1 MVLPIF
7 LLGLAPAAAGSVLPR
22 QRTDAGYC
30 GMVSTEAK
38 AQTQD
43 LAVVP
48 PSVALNCLHSI
59 EVDTRRD
66 VGLIDYLSPF
76 LEELS
81 TLGYLKSPPP
91 GYLVP
96 GVDLVGAMGEMRKK
110 LVDGKYSSQYQFI
123 SELRNV
129 FNAAS
134 EGHLFYLPGLLS
146 ALQFAR
152 GAPIVSASSDG
163 IQPPK
168 IYLMTDMLKGASA
181 GFTPSEVTEI
191 DGEPVQSVLRAA
203 SFYVPTQDPDTKY
216 NELFGKGSKSGQFV
230 TGLRELRDN
239 TTFKFA
245 NNTIRTLPNYAIFAR
260 NEMRIWNNISTGADV
275 HQEFELPGGSS
286 SAESLSHEKRHLENP
301 LLAHQRPLA
310 RRQSPKDALS
320 GKEEIVEK
328 DPWDTT
334 FGIFLGGES
343 KYRDTCVLRVLTFA
357 PDENRNVTDAMHRR
371 EMRRLVRSLTKKCKD
386 SGRTK
391 LVVDLQGNGG
401 GSFWPGLEMYRNL
414 FPKSEAFQA
423 IRWRATPALQH
434 YSASL
439 WGTRFE
445 QDLWGGVKTMKFT
458 NFSSSGELFG
468 PDKTVKQDSVT
479 NRALIDART
488 TDDGAFTLM
497 GFDTSDTGAPQ
508 EPPFKPEDVIVVTDG
523 SCASTCAGIAGL
535 MTREAG
541 VRSIAMGGRPQE
553 KPMQAIGGTRGGEV
567 RQLDFLQKFSGAAT
581 MPRPPSGVKLHP
593 TTAPPLEPT
602 VLSGVAS
609 INWYNEY
616 PIGAPADAP
625 PLQFV
630 YEAAHCRRFFRP
642 ENVRDPQTVWQD
654 VADVAWRGAKCVKG
668 STVNADQTI
677 PAKGGLENTP
687 PYSDA
692 VRFEAKY
699 TGPGAVNNGLAPSGT
714 PPVWR
719 SGTGAGATGSDAK
732 KDAAGSLR
740 ASAVA
745 VMAVAAGAA
754 AMLWA

>member
-1 MVLPIF
+1 MVLPI
-7 LLGLAPAAAGSVLPR
+7 LLLALARVAAGSVLPR
-22 QRTDAGYC
+22 QQNTVEYC

-38 AQTQD
+38 AQTKD
-43 LAVVP
+43 LATVA

-66 VGLIDYLSPF
+66 VGLIDYLSPY
-76 LEELS
+76 LQELS

-96 GVDLVGAMGEMRKK
+96 GVDLAGAMSEMRKK
-110 LVDGKYSSQYQFI
+110 LVDGKYSSQYQFM
-123 SELRNV
+123 SELRGV

-134 EGHLFYLPGLLS
+134 EGHLFYLPALLT
-146 ALQFAR
+146 ALQFLRAV
-152 GAPIVSASSDG
+152 PITSVSSDG
-163 IQPPK
+163 IQLPK
-168 IYLMTDMLKGASA
+168 IYAATDISKGAGA
-181 GFTPSEVTEI
+181 GFTPSEVIEI
-191 DGEPVQSVLRAA
+191 DGEPVQAVLRAA
-203 SFYVPTQDPDTKY
+203 SFDVSNQDPDSKY
-216 NELFGKGSKSGQFV
+216 NELFGKGTRSGHFV

-245 NNTIRTLPNYAIFAR
+245 NNTIRTFPNYAVLAR
-260 NEMRIWNNISTGADV
+260 AELRIWNSINTGADV
-275 HQEFELPGGSS
+275 HRVFELPGGGG
-286 SAESLSHEKRHLENP
+286 SAESLAHAKRHLENP
-301 LLAHQRPLA
+301 LLAHQRPLD
-310 RRQSPKDALS
+310 RRQSPTDALS
-320 GKEEIVEK
+320 GKEEIAEK
-328 DPWDTT
+328 DKWGTA
-334 FGIFLGGES
+334 FGIFLGGDS
-343 KYRDTCVLRVLTFA
+343 KYRDTCVLRVLTFN
-357 PDENRNVTDAMHRR
+357 PDAKFNVTDTMYRA
-371 EMRRLVRSLTKKCKD
+371 EMRRLVRSLSKKCKD

-391 LVVDLQGNGG
+391 LIVDLQGNGG
-401 GSFWPGLEMYRNL
+401 GAFWPGLEMYRNL

-423 IRWRATPALQH
+423 IRWRATPAMQH
-434 YSASL
+434 YSNSV
-439 WGTRFE
+439 WGTKFE
-445 QDLWGGVKTMKFT
+445 LDLWGGAKTMKFT
-458 NFSSSGELFG
+458 NFSSSADLFG

-479 NRALIDART
+479 NQALVDART

-523 SCASTCAGIAGL
+523 GCASTCAGIAGL

-541 VRSIAMGGRPQE
+541 VRSIALGGRPQE
-553 KPMQAIGGTRGGEV
+553 RPMQAIGGTRGGEV
-567 RQLDFLQKFSGAAT
+567 RQLDFLRDMAASPT
-581 MPRPPSGVKLHP
+581 MPPAPSGVKLHP
-593 TTAPPLEPT
+593 VASPPLEPT
-602 VLSGVAS
+602 DLAGSAS

-642 ENVRDPQTVWQD
+642 ENLRDPQTVWQD
-654 VADVAWRGAKCVKG
+654 AADVAWRGAKCVKG
-668 STVNADQTI
+668 STVNADQTM
-677 PAKGGLENTP
+677 PARGGLENTP

-699 TGPGAVNNGLAPSGT
+699 TGPGAVNNGVAPSGT

-719 SGTGAGATGSDAK
+719 AGTGAGATGSDAK

-745 VMAVAAGAA
+745 VMAAAAGAA
-754 AMLWA
+754 AVLLA